1 MTNDTLIDLIDTGE
15 LDKLKSTLEVS
26 KYAYFITD
34 AYNWTNTTPTVPGT
48 QSPYVRIKDFKEY
61 NPKQHDIHNINER
74 PDKLISDDQG
84 NLTGKV
90 KVSRLSIPEQK
101 RIVLMAASFLG
112 SPELASNPSPGLESD
127 LFTVIQAI
135 FDNNKLDY
143 EFKDITKKTMSE
155 RECAELWYTQNAE
168 PDYWEG
174 TPMEGAKF
182 KLRMRTISP
191 SLGDT
196 LYPVYDNFG
205 DMIAFGRYYETVETV
220 ANTISQTDKICHFDI
235 YTNDRFYF
243 MAKGEKETTWK
254 FNYDPAGN
262 EYDEEGNIIT
272 ASTQKGIPNLIGKI
286 PVIYYSQPATE
297 WHDVQE
303 MIDRLEKKIS
313 NHADTNDYYDSP
325 IVKAKGKV
333 EGFSAKGEAGKVLQ
347 MDEGADAS
355 YLTYDSLPES
365 MKMELDNLT
374 KFINTYTHTPDISF
388 ESVSGLGHF
397 SGIALKMFFM
407 DAHLKAADKEAL
419 FGMGVKRRIN
429 YLKTAISVINN
440 KFKPA
445 MKLII
450 SPKFTYFLPKDTD
463 AEVATLVKAY
473 TAGIISLESAVKLNP
488 LVEDAI
494 NELELIKAE
503 TAAKPKNT
511 VAPIQATLAPDQ
523 KSNLDKIPK

>member
-1 MTNDTLIDLIDTGE
+1 MTNDILIDLINNGE

-34 AYNWTNTTPTVPGT
+34 SYNWTNTTPT

-61 NPKQHDIHNINER
+61 NPKQHDIHNERER
-74 PDKLISDDQG
+74 PDKLISGEDG
-84 NLTGKV
+84 RLTGKV

-101 RIVLMAASFLG
+101 RIVVMAASFLG
-112 SPELASNPSPGLESD
+112 SPELASNPAPGLESE
-127 LFTVIQAI
+127 LLEVIQVI

-143 EFKDITKKTMSE
+143 EFKNIAKKTMSE
-155 RECAELWYTQNAE
+155 RECAELWYTQEAE
-168 PDYWEG
+168 ADYWEG
-174 TPMEGAKF
+174 TPMQGAKF
-182 KLRMRTISP
+182 KLRMRIISP

-220 ANTISQTDKICHFDI
+220 ANSISQTNKTCHFDI
-235 YTNDRFYF
+235 YTKDRFYF
-243 MAKGEKETTWK
+243 MTKGSQETTWT
-254 FNYDPAGN
+254 FNYDPNDAVYAEDG
-262 EYDEEGNIIT
+262 T
-272 ASTQKGIPNLIGKI
+272 VVTPSTTKGIPNPIGKI

-325 IVKAKGKV
+325 IVKAKGNV
-333 EGFSAKGEAGKVLQ
+333 QGFSEKGESGKVLQ

-365 MKMELDNLT
+365 MKMEMDNLT

-407 DAHLKAADKEAL
+407 DAHLKASDKEAI
-419 FGMGVKRRIN
+419 FGMGVTRRIN
-429 YLKTAISVINN
+429 YLKAAISVIDN

-445 MKLII
+445 LKLIV

-463 AEVATLVKAY
+463 AEVATLINAY
-473 TAGIISLESAVKLNP
+473 QAGIISLESAVKLNP
-488 LVEDAI
+488 LVEDAV
-494 NELELIKAE
+494 NELDLIKKE
-503 TAAKPKNT
+503 AAVKAKLIPPPT
-511 VAPIQATLAPDQ
+511 PPMPDT
-523 KSNLDKIPK
+523 KSNPDKLPK